1 MDSDAFRKSNCNA
14 SSELVFLLTDRT
26 NAADARTCASRFLR
40 FQRLVSF
47 DGGVFER
54 LAATNQR
61 SRAKS

>member
-1 MDSDAFRKSNCNA
+1 
-14 SSELVFLLTDRT
+14 LVFLLTDRT